1 MKVLHIAS
9 GGSFCG
15 IATYT
20 TNLITHFPSD
30 SEVSH
35 SFEAI
40 PSKESLSQRSA
51 HEIYEWADGLILKC
65 KDYDVIHLQN
75 EFGLFAGD
83 NPLSFGLKV
92 FYRILRGLKKDGKK
106 VAVTFHSEPVF
117 LKALGLLNFEEK
129 KCAKLW
135 AKMGKLF
142 TKKNS
147 FLAIVHTDSSHKIF
161 KRTGF
166 LNCKVVVHG
175 VIEREVEHN
184 EIHPD
189 RTITL
194 SLFGYISEYKGH
206 EFALSILDLLPSN
219 FHLSVIGGRH
229 PESHGE
235 EIGHLLKIATELDL
249 LRRVLITGWV
259 TPEEANFHQK
269 QSDISLAPYQTSELS
284 ASGAVT
290 WSLTSGNPV
299 IASNVRAFRAM
310 NRQKECML
318 LCHPTDRLEWVW
330 AIKRVVEDQNLNK
343 KLISNAHEYC
353 SMYSWTNTS
362 NHHLK
367 LYKNLFTNNDSM
379 G

>member
-1 MKVLHIAS
+1 VNILHIAP

-20 TNLITHFPSD
+20 SNLRSYFPLD
-30 SEVSH
+30 SEFSH
-35 SFEAI
+35 DFEAI
-40 PSKESLSQRSA
+40 PPKESLSQWSHA
-51 HEIYEWADGLILKC
+51 ELYKWADELIVKC
-65 KDYDVIHLQN
+65 KDYDIIHLQN

-83 NPLSFGLKV
+83 NLLSFGLKV
-92 FYRILRGLKKDGKK
+92 FYRILCGLKKSNKK

-117 LKALGLLNFEEK
+117 LLSLGLLNFEEK

-135 AKMGKLF
+135 AKIGKLF
-142 TKKNS
+142 IKKNN
-147 FLAIVHTDSSHKIF
+147 FLSIVHTDASYKIF
-161 KRTGF
+161 RRSGF
-166 LNCKVVVHG
+166 KNCKVVVHG
-175 VIEREVEHN
+175 VIERDVKHN

-219 FHLSVIGGRH
+219 FHLSIIGGRH
-229 PESHGE
+229 PESYGE
-235 EIGHLLKIATELDL
+235 EIGRLLKVATELDL

-259 TPEEANFHQK
+259 SPEEANFHQK

-284 ASGAVT
+284 ASGAIT

-330 AIKRVVEDQNLNK
+330 AIKRIVQDQNLNK
-343 KLISNAHEYC
+343 KLRDNAQEYC

-362 NHHLK
+362 NYHLN
-367 LYKNLFTNNDSM
+367 LYKKLFNNHDTM